1 MKEELRVI
9 IIKTDRSTRLL
20 YILGMCNAE
29 LILSKKKKTPYV
41 QRQKFKF
48 IRVGKSDKSV
58 RRTN

>member
-29 LILSKKKKTPYV
+29 LILSKKKKHHT
-41 QRQKFKF
+41 
-48 IRVGKSDKSV
+48 SNV
-58 RRTN
+58 RNSNLFALENQINP